1 MKKLAIY
8 WLSLC
13 SVLIIG
19 TTSCKKYLDREPL
32 SDNTQRDFYSNAEQI
47 QLALTGVYSAIGF
60 RTISPG
66 YSNPTSYYAKFDLFT
81 EIGIERNL
89 SNTIGSGA
97 YDATNGTVAEV
108 WGGFYQVIQRANN
121 MLFYMPKAKDVMPA
135 ADYNRAVAE
144 AKVLRAMA
152 YWHLITFYGDVPF
165 FTTPPL
171 SNDQLFSFTRTSKTV
186 IIDFLLADLEAA
198 SADLSWD
205 PAQGGR
211 VSKGVAF
218 GVQARLA
225 MLERR
230 YPYVAEVTDKII
242 NNSGYGLNPVYQNLF
257 RKAGQA
263 TNANKE
269 IMFYYPFGD
278 ADLGSFNY
286 LQLVQ
291 GSRNQGGQSSHFPS
305 QFLVDL
311 FECTDGRTI
320 AESPLYNP
328 ALPNRNR
335 DPRMA
340 QTVIVPGDTVI
351 VQGFTSMV
359 FNFKDRVMAT
369 YNPTTRVITFPST
382 VVNNDS
388 ASIFGPRANG
398 LGNLWRKYVQD
409 RDINGNAGNLY
420 RTGWVYMRYA
430 EILLLN
436 AEAKFEK
443 NDGIA
448 TVAPTLNRI
457 RARAGMPNVSAS
469 DIANPT
475 RFRQLI
481 RREKTVEFANEGIHI
496 ADLRR
501 WDNGAYAQKV
511 MPLQLYGEAN
521 SSMKLTPGIGLEF
534 IVPAPAPT
542 FDATYNVPTFWPS
555 GDALRLKRELRV
567 FNANQ
572 HILCPIP
579 QGERDKIPTLTQNPN
594 W

>member
-1 MKKLAIY
+1 
-8 WLSLC
+8 
-13 SVLIIG
+13 
-19 TTSCKKYLDREPL
+19 
-32 SDNTQRDFYSNAEQI
+32 
-47 QLALTGVYSAIGF
+47 QLALNGVYSAIGF

-66 YSNPTSYYAKFDLFT
+66 YSNPTSYYAKFDLYT
-81 EIGIERNL
+81 EIGMERGL
-89 SNTIGSGA
+89 SGTIGSGA
-97 YDATNGTVAEV
+97 YDATNGTVAEI

-121 MLFYMPKAKDVMPA
+121 MLFYMIKAKNVMPA

-144 AKVLRAMA
+144 AKILRATA
-152 YWHLITFYGDVPF
+152 YWHLITYFGDVPF
-165 FTTPPL
+165 FITPPKSTEEL
-171 SNDQLFSFTRTSKTV
+171 YSFTRTNKTV
-186 IIDFLLADLEAA
+186 IIDFLLGDLEEA
-198 SADLSWD
+198 SNSLDWNPTQA
-205 PAQGGR
+205 GR

-218 GVQARLA
+218 GMQARLA

-230 YPYVAEVTDKII
+230 YIYVADVTDKII
-242 NNSGYGLNPVYQNLF
+242 NTSGYGLNPSFQNLF
-257 RKAGQA
+257 RKVVQ
-263 TNANKE
+263 TVNSNRD

-291 GSRNQGGQSSHFPS
+291 GSRNQGGQSSHFPT

-311 FECTDGRTI
+311 FECRDGQNI
-320 AESPLYNP
+320 ATSPLYNP
-328 ALPNRNR
+328 ATPTRNR

-359 FNFKDRVMAT
+359 FNFKDRFMAT
-369 YNPTTRVITFPST
+369 FNTTTSAITFPST
-382 VVNNDS
+382 ITNQDS

-420 RTGWVYMRYA
+420 RTGWVYMRFA
-430 EILLLN
+430 EMLLLN
-436 AEAKFEK
+436 AEAKFERG
-443 NDGIA
+443 DAPA
-448 TVAPTLNRI
+448 TVATVINRV
-457 RARAGMPNVSAS
+457 RARVGMPAVAAV
-469 DIANPT
+469 DIASPNN
-475 RFRQLI
+475 FRQLI
-481 RREKTVEFANEGIHI
+481 RREKTVEFANEGIHM

-521 SSMKLTPGIGLEF
+521 SSMRLTAGIGLEF
-534 IVPAPAPT
+534 LFPAPAPL
-542 FDATYNVPTFWPS
+542 FDPIYNVPVSWPNAE
-555 GDALRLKRELRV
+555 ALRLKRELRV
-567 FNANQ
+567 FNPNQ

-579 QGERDKIPTLTQNPN
+579 QAERDKIKTLTQNPN